1 MSHEQKYLKYKQKY
15 LQLKYI
21 LLGGSIHDWM
31 RTTTNGWEEVHL
43 IRGGKQDV
51 GVINAEIRK
60 IQDEVPLP
68 ALRQQRTRQIVL
80 PSGRHLI
87 IHYTD
92 HEDGNR
98 IDRLEYNGA
107 SIKSELK
114 KGLDKLFDFIQFAVG
129 LNGSNFFKNNA
140 KAIDYITQHYSAIR
154 AQFNTYVNKPNLSE
168 IIAYIQSHPNIQN
181 IRV

>member
-1 MSHEQKYLKYKQKY
+1 MSYEQKYLKYKEKY

-21 LLGGSIHDWM
+21 LSGGSIYDWM
-31 RTTTNGWEEVHL
+31 RRTTNGWEEVHL
-43 IRGGKQDV
+43 ISGGKQDV
-51 GVINAEIRK
+51 RVINAEIQK

-107 SIKSELK
+107 FNNCELR
-114 KGLDKLFDFIQFAVG
+114 KGLDKNQDFVRQAIMHRLGMSSF
-129 LNGSNFFKNNA
+129 GSNQE
-140 KAIDYITQHYSAIR
+140 AINYIRQHYSAIR
-154 AQFNTYVNKPNLSE
+154 AQFNTYVNKPNLS
-168 IIAYIQSHPNIQN
+168 AYRINFDF
-181 IRV
+181 